1 MSRQQIIDAFL
12 NKRISK
18 KLMAFLIATIG
29 LFTGHVSDDNWIIIA
44 TVYIS
49 VEGAFNIVKELKARN

>member
-18 KLMAFLIATIG
+18 KLMAFLIATMG
-29 LFTGHVSDDNWIIIA
+29 LFTGHVSDDNWIILA
-44 TVYIS
+44 TAYVSI
-49 VEGAFNIVKELKARN
+49 EGFTNIVEKLKTNG